1 MFAIVETYNFAVRNF
16 KLGRVASL
24 YRGKGE
30 KMEKNSPVIRIANR
44 REAKL
49 VRVGTRHGSGSLFDN
64 DNKFRVLAY
73 DNNTWAMCNR

>member
-16 KLGRVASL
+16 KLGRVAGFI
-24 YRGKGE
+24 RATGE

-49 VRVGTRHGSGSLFDN
+49 VRVGTRRGFGSLFDN

-73 DNNTWAMCNR
+73 DNNTRGMCNR